1 MKRIGVLILGLIFNN
16 LVFSQE
22 IKVVDIKT
30 DVNEATVFIEG
41 AQVIRKKSVD
51 LTQGKSIL
59 KFVNLSPFVDPKSVQ
74 VKVEGELTVLSVNHQ
89 QNYLDKMEKPKEL
102 QDLEK
107 SLETIDSKIKQEN
120 TYLSI
125 IKEEL
130 AFLQENRAIGGKN
143 EQISITNLQQVSDFY
158 SNKLTALKLKEVERN
173 NTIEDLNKLKTN
185 IQNQLKTL
193 SNKKEFPTGEILV
206 KVDARKNGNF
216 SFEISY
222 VVGNAGWFPSY
233 DIRAKIINEPVQL
246 IYKANVKQDTKEDW
260 NNVKLKFSSSDPNVS
275 GVAPELKTY
284 FLNYNTLPPTY
295 KLTANS
301 VSGKVTDNK
310 GEPMPGTVVAV
321 QGTTIG
327 TVTDQEGKYTITIP
341 NNTSQLS
348 YSFIG
353 YNSQTLPIT
362 GNVMNVAME
371 ESAMALDEV
380 VVVGYGIQKKLSISN
395 ILGGKV
401 AGVSVD
407 KSEMKIRGTSSL
419 AIPTVQV
426 ENQTA
431 VNFEIKTPYTIKSDN
446 KNYTV
451 DIEFYDLP
459 AMYQYFCVP
468 KIEKDA
474 FLIAKIVDWEK
485 YNLLEGEANVFFEE
499 TYVGKTLLDVRY
511 ASDTLEIS
519 LGRDK
524 KVSVN
529 REKIKDFT
537 TKQFIGN
544 KKEETRTWK
553 TTVKNNKNQEINMIV
568 LDQVPVSTAEDIE
581 VNVLNISGAKHD
593 PATGEIKWEFTLNPM
608 DKKELDL
615 KYTVKYPKYKNLIIM
630 ILPKNRARS

>member
-1 MKRIGVLILGLIFNN
+1 MKTIGIFILGLIFSN
-16 LVFSQE
+16 LIFSQE
-22 IKVVDIKT
+22 IKVVEIKT
-30 DVNEATVFIEG
+30 DVNEVTVFIEG
-41 AQVIRKKSVD
+41 AQVIRKKNVD
-51 LTQGKSIL
+51 LSQGKSIL
-59 KFVNLSPFVDPKSVQ
+59 KFVNLSPFIDPKSVQ
-74 VKVEGELTVLSVNHQ
+74 VKVEGEMTVLSVNHQ

-102 QDLEK
+102 QDLVK

-130 AFLQENRAIGGKN
+130 TFLQENRAIGGRN
-143 EQISITNLQQVSDFY
+143 EQISISNLQQVSDFY
-158 SNKLTALKLKEVERN
+158 STRLTALKLKEIERS
-173 NTIEDLNKLKTN
+173 NTIEDLNKQKFD

-222 VVGNAGWFPSY
+222 VAGNAGWFPSY
-233 DIRAKIINEPVQL
+233 DIRAKNINEPVQL

-260 NNVKLKFSSSDPNVS
+260 NNVKLRFSSSDPNVS

-310 GEPMPGTVVAV
+310 REPLPGTTVVV
-321 QGTTIG
+321 HGTTIG
-327 TVTDQEGKYTITIP
+327 TVTDMEGNYSITIP
-341 NNTSQLS
+341 NNASQLN

-353 YNSQTLPIT
+353 FNPQTLSIT
-362 GNVMNVAME
+362 GNIMNVVLE
-371 ESAMALDEV
+371 ESVMALDEV
-380 VVVGYGIQKKLSISN
+380 VAVGYGTQNKTAISSV
-395 ILGGKV
+395 LQGKV
-401 AGVSVD
+401 AGVSVG

-419 AIPTVQV
+419 AIPTAQV
-426 ENQTA
+426 ENQTT

-459 AMYQYFCVP
+459 AIYQYYCVP
-468 KIEKDA
+468 KIDKDA

-485 YNLLEGEANVFFEE
+485 YSLLEGEANVFFEE

-511 ASDTLEIS
+511 ASDTLEVS

-553 TTVKNNKNQEINMIV
+553 TTVKNNKNQNINMIV

-593 PATGEIKWEFTLNPM
+593 LETGEIKWEFTLKPV

-615 KYTVKYPKYKNLIIM
+615 KYSVKYPKFKNLIIE
-630 ILPKNRARS
+630 

>member
-1 MKRIGVLILGLIFNN
+1 MKKFGILILGLIFSN
-16 LVFSQE
+16 LLFSQE
-22 IKVVDIKT
+22 IKVVEVKT
-30 DVNEATVFIEG
+30 DVNEVTVFIDG
-41 AQVIRKKSVD
+41 AQVVRKKGVD
-51 LTQGKSIL
+51 LSQGKSIL
-59 KFVNLSPFVDPKSVQ
+59 KFVNLSPFIDPKSVQ

-89 QNYLDKMEKPKEL
+89 QNYLDKMAKPKEL
-102 QDLEK
+102 QELEK
-107 SLETIDSKIKQEN
+107 SLETIDAKIKQEN

-130 AFLQENRAIGGKN
+130 AFLQENRAIGGRN

-158 SNKLTALKLKEVERN
+158 SNKLTALKLKEIERN
-173 NTIEDLNKLKTN
+173 NTIEDLNKQKAN
-185 IQNQLKTL
+185 IQNQINTL
-193 SNKKEFPTGEILV
+193 SSKKEFPAGEIVV
-206 KVDARKNGNF
+206 KVDAKKNGNF
-216 SFEISY
+216 PFEFSY
-222 VVGNAGWFPSY
+222 VVGNAGWFPTY
-233 DIRAKIINEPVQL
+233 DIRAKNINEPVQL

-301 VSGKVTDNK
+301 VSGKVTDHK
-310 GEPMPGTVVAV
+310 GEPLPGANVIV

-327 TVTDQEGKYTITIP
+327 TVTNIEGNYSITIP
-341 NNTSQLS
+341 NNARQLT
-348 YSFIG
+348 YAFIG
-353 YNSQTLPIT
+353 YNPQTIPIT
-362 GNVMNVAME
+362 GNIMNVALE
-371 ESAMALDEV
+371 ESEMNLEEV
-380 VVVGYGIQKKLSISN
+380 AVVAYGVQKKHSISN
-395 ILGGKV
+395 ILQGKV

-419 AIPTVQV
+419 AIPTAQV
-426 ENQTA
+426 ENQTT

-459 AMYQYFCVP
+459 AIYQYYCVP
-468 KIEKDA
+468 KIDKDA

-485 YNLLEGEANVFFEE
+485 YSLLEGEANVFFEE
-499 TYVGKTLLDVRY
+499 TYVGKTLLDVRR

-529 REKIKDFT
+529 REKIKDFS

-544 KKEETRTWK
+544 KKEETRMWK

-593 PATGEIKWEFTLNPM
+593 LETGELKWEFKLKPV

-615 KYTVKYPKYKNLIIM
+615 KYSVKYPKFRNLIIE
-630 ILPKNRARS
+630 